1 VSATLTTD
9 PLACALFLIGALALA
24 GVMQV
29 AWLASPASSRF
40 AIPLDGGLT
49 FRGHRLFGANKTLRG
64 FIVMVP
70 ATAAT
75 FPLVAFGFGGVHP
88 ATIGLW
94 PLTPLGY
101 TVLGAYAGLGFMLG
115 ELPNSF
121 LKRQLGIAPGTAAS
135 GRVASVCQFAIDR
148 WDSGIGMLTAVS
160 LAVPTPWWTW
170 IFLLVIGPLLHW
182 LFSVAMFVAGAKA
195 RPA

>member
-1 VSATLTTD
+1 MNATPD

-29 AWLASPASSRF
+29 AWLASPASNRF

-49 FRGHRLFGANKTLRG
+49 VRGRRLFGANKTLRG

-70 ATAAT
+70 ATTVT
-75 FPLVAFGFGGVHP
+75 FPLVAFGFGGVQP
-88 ATIGLW
+88 ALIGLW
-94 PLTPLGY
+94 PLTPIGY
-101 TVLGAYAGLGFMLG
+101 ALLGAYAGLGFMLG

-121 LKRQLGIAPGTAAS
+121 VKRQLGVAPGMAAS
-135 GRVASVCQFAIDR
+135 GRIAGLCQFAVDR

-160 LAVPTPWWTW
+160 LAVPTSWWTW
-170 IFLLVIGPLLHW
+170 VLLLVIGPFLHW
-182 LFSVAMFVAGAKA
+182 LFSVAMFVTGAKA